1 MWLKETKKLKI
12 NRILMERVYNKTIEW
27 QNIDIEKGRRN
38 IMSEYKI
45 QIGKE
50 QYVNC
55 KEGSKFIDIIDKYY
69 DDKLLDIAIC
79 KLNNKYYELGEEIP
93 YGGTL
98 TLVPFTSIDGMK
110 VYSRTLQYIFIK
122 ATLDLFK
129 DAKIVMQ
136 HSIDKGIFG
145 EIHKVSPLDEEDIN
159 KIKNKMKDII
169 DKNIPINKV
178 KVKREKAIE
187 IFKSYGMDDKVLL
200 LEQVNFEYV
209 SLYELDGRYDYF
221 YGYMAQSTGVIRSF
235 DVMYYEP
242 GFILRYPLEDD
253 INTLVK
259 FNEQKKLASI
269 FMETE
274 KWLNIL
280 GVGEV
285 GSLNE
290 KIINGDLSSLIMISE
305 ALHEKKIA
313 EIADKIFNRRDT
325 RIVLIAGPSSSGKT
339 TFAHRLGIQLR
350 VNGLIPIP
358 ISLDDYFVNRE
369 DTPRDENGEYDFE
382 TIGSVD
388 IKLFNEQLREILKGN
403 EVEIPTFNFLKGERE
418 WIGNKIKLPQN
429 GVVIIEGIHGLNP
442 ILTSEIEDKY
452 KFKIYISA
460 LTQLNL
466 DNHNRIATT
475 DVRRIRRIVRDHL
488 SRGHEAEDTLKM
500 WPKIKRGEQKNIF
513 VYQEEAD
520 VMFNSTLVYELCVL
534 KNAALEELNKI
545 EEDNTIYNEAKR
557 LKSFLG
563 FFKEIDCDLVPQNSI
578 LREFIGGSIFY
589 KY

>member
-1 MWLKETKKLKI
+1 MDKYEIKL
-12 NRILMERVYNKTIEW
+12 NENESILV
-27 QNIDIEKGRRN
+27 
-38 IMSEYKI
+38 
-45 QIGKE
+45 
-50 QYVNC
+50 
-55 KEGSKFIDIIDKYY
+55 KEGSRFKDIISENFKDQELKV
-69 DDKLLDIAIC
+69 AVC
-79 KLNNKYYELGEEIP
+79 KLDNKYYELGEEIP
-93 YGGTL
+93 RGGKL
-98 TLVPFTSIDGMK
+98 SLIPFTSADGIK
-110 VYSRTLQYIFIK
+110 VYSRTLQFIFIK

-129 DAKIVMQ
+129 NAKIVMQ

-145 EIHKVSPLDEEDIN
+145 EIHKADPLN
-159 KIKNKMKDII
+159 KKDLENVKVRMQELI

-200 LEQVNFEYV
+200 LEQVSFNEV
-209 SLYELDGRYDYF
+209 NLYELEGRYDYF
-221 YGYMAQSTGVIRSF
+221 YGYMAESTGVIKAF

-242 GFILRYPLEDD
+242 GFILRYPEENN
-253 INTLVK
+253 INVITEFK
-259 FNEQKKLASI
+259 EQKKLASI

-290 KIINGDLSSLIMISE
+290 KLLNGDLTNIIMVSE
-305 ALHEKKIA
+305 ALHEKKLA
-313 EIADKIFNRRDT
+313 EIADKIFCRRNT

-339 TFAHRLGIQLR
+339 TFANRLAIHLR
-350 VNGLIPIP
+350 VNGLVPIP

-369 DTPRDENGEYDFE
+369 QTPIDENGEYDFE

-388 IKLFNEQLREILKGN
+388 IKLFNSQLRDILKGE
-403 EVEIPTFNFLKGERE
+403 EVEIPTFNFLTGKRE
-418 WIGNKIKLPQN
+418 WTGNKIKLPQN

-534 KNAALEELNKI
+534 KKAALEELNKI
-545 EEDNTIYNEAKR
+545 DESNPIYNEAKR

-563 FFKEIDCDLVPQNSI
+563 FFKEIDEALVPENSI